1 MITRNLSPA
10 AAASAPTRPAV
21 AARPYP
27 WPYGGSFCPG
37 RTALVVVAAQ
47 AEVAAIC
54 PGSAET
60 LSRLEGLSRDLAALG
75 AAVVTTRHL
84 APPALARPVP
94 LPAADS
100 ASEPI
105 FRAAADLGV
114 DAHGFDGF
122 AGNALEQWLAGRGID
137 HLILG
142 GLWLEGPVHS
152 TMRSANDR
160 GIECLLLE
168 DGAASC
174 VPAITDQSFSMIHL
188 SGGIFGATA
197 LVDELRRSMQDLER
211 ADAGP

>member
-1 MITRNLSPA
+1 VSIRNIPGA
-10 AAASAPTRPAV
+10 TVKGAPTRPAV

-27 WPYGGSFCPG
+27 WPYCGRISPA

-54 PGSAET
+54 PGSDE
-60 LSRLEGLSRDLAALG
+60 ALG
-75 AAVVTTRHL
+75 ALESLSRELADIGVAVVATRHL
-84 APPALARPVP
+84 APPALARPVG
-94 LPAADS
+94 LHAADS
-100 ASEPI
+100 ATPPV
-105 FRAAADLGV
+105 FRGDVDLCV
-114 DAHGFDGF
+114 DAYGFDGF
-122 AGNALEQWLAGRGID
+122 AGNALEQWLARWRID

-168 DGAASC
+168 DAVAAC
-174 VPAITDQSFSMIHL
+174 IPDITQQSFTMIHL

-197 LVDELRRSMQDLER
+197 PVAELLRSIQASSEK
-211 ADAGP
+211 